1 MPYERPAAKWGCA
14 RLGRG
19 CADRVGD
26 QREREPQTPETE
38 ARILRRERLRQP
50 RQTPAEPRP
59 TLLNAREAA
68 KVLR

>member
-1 MPYERPAAKWGCA
+1 MPYDRGAGPAPKTSEGCA

-26 QREREPQTPETE
+26 QREREPQTPVTE

-59 TLLNAREAA
+59 TLFNA
-68 KVLR
+68 